1 MSKIKNK
8 IESHSKFGI
17 KLGLENISLVLNQLE
32 NPQNDLS
39 IIHIAGT
46 NGKGSVSSMISSCL
60 QAAGYQVAKYCSPYL
75 ITFNEMFVINDQ
87 QINDSEL
94 EMFYQQVINVANQ
107 LAIELTLYEVT
118 TAIMFLYAKAH
129 QVDYLVLEVG
139 LGGRLD
145 ATNVVTPVVSA
156 ITNISLDHTQILGD
170 SISKIAEEKAGII
183 KPGVPLFT
191 TETNQEAINVFKS
204 KTSKINVINTDLES
218 KLNYDKFK
226 TDVVI
231 EGQQYAINLFGVHQV
246 KNFAL
251 SYHILKHLNIDEKYI
266 KIGMEMVI
274 HPARLEQISNNII
287 FDGAHNPASA
297 QALVNSLSGY
307 KGNINIVFSVLK
319 DKDIAS
325 VVDIFRQLSVNLT
338 FIPQPQLERGLSRV
352 EFEQLEI
359 KAVDICD
366 SIEDALL
373 ADQLN
378 LVCGTF
384 SLYPQI
390 VKYKLS

>member
-17 KLGLENISLVLNQLE
+17 KLGLENISLVLNQLD
-32 NPQNDLS
+32 NPQSDLS

-75 ITFNEMFVINDQ
+75 ITFNEMFVINEQ
-87 QINDSEL
+87 QISDSEL
-94 EMFYQQVINVANQ
+94 ELFYQQVVNGAKR

-145 ATNVVTPVVSA
+145 ATNVVTPIISA

-170 SISKIAEEKAGII
+170 TIAEIAAEKAGII

-191 TETNQEAINVFKS
+191 TETNQEAINVFES
-204 KTSKINVINTDLES
+204 KTNKLNLINSKLES
-218 KLNYDKFK
+218 KLNYDKFR
-226 TDVVI
+226 TEVII
-231 EGQQYAINLFGVHQV
+231 EGQQYEVNLFGVHQV

-251 SYHILKHLNIDEKYI
+251 SYHILKYL
-266 KIGMEMVI
+266 KINEEAIRTGMETI
-274 HPARLEQISNNII
+274 RHPARLEQISNNII

-297 QALVNSLSGY
+297 QALVDSLIGY
-307 KGNINIVFSVLK
+307 KGTINIIFSILK
-319 DKDIAS
+319 DKEIVS
-325 VVDIFRQLSVNLT
+325 IVNILSQLSTNLT
-338 FIPQPQLERGLSRV
+338 FIPQPELERGLSEV
-352 EFEQLEI
+352 EFRRLNLDNVTI
-359 KAVDICD
+359 ADT
-366 SIEDALL
+366 IEAGLIS
-373 ADQLN
+373 DQLN

-384 SLYPQI
+384 SLYS
-390 VKYKLS
+390 KLVNKD